1 MTDIHNIE
9 WNVGAVITVALATGF
24 FALQA
29 YFISTHVLGLTLLG
43 MLF

>member
-9 WNVGAVITVALATGF
+9 WDAGAVIAIVLATGF
-24 FALQA
+24 IALQA

>member
-1 MTDIHNIE
+1 MQDIKDIE
-9 WNVGAVITVALATGF
+9 WNVGAVIAAAFATGF
-24 FALQA
+24 IALQA